1 MKRRAWII
9 GVIVI
14 AIVSIGTFIYFYHAP
29 LSADSLFTDEYQY
42 VSYFY
47 KEYPTASF
55 AGEAIPLTGIEM
67 TEILEK
73 VQVKRVRVDKEI
85 SSDVSYFLFN
95 LEVAGEKDQ
104 WPLLYVFS
112 DGRIWVDRD
121 NGQGLSSFEVLGDQK
136 DSLFKEL
143 KAHFH
148 LDSQ

>member
-1 MKRRAWII
+1 MKRRTWII

-14 AIVSIGTFIYFYHAP
+14 AIVSIGAFIYFYHAP

-47 KEYPTASF
+47 KEYPTASS
-55 AGEAIPLTGIEM
+55 AGEAILTSIEM

-73 VQVKRVRVDKEI
+73 VQVKRVGMDKEV
-85 SSDVSYFLFN
+85 SSDVSCFLFN
-95 LEVAGEKDQ
+95 LEVAGEKDR

-121 NGQGLSSFEVLGDQK
+121 NGQGLSSFEVQGDQK

-143 KAHFH
+143 YAH
-148 LDSQ
+148 LLS